1 MTYAEG
7 EAPQKMSQPA
17 DTTLRQL
24 RYFATLAEELHFG
37 KAASRLGISQ
47 PSLTRQIQ
55 SLEKMVGAALVERT
69 QRSVSLT
76 PAGMAF
82 AEQARVTLQHHERS
96 VETARNVSARRRE
109 SLAIGF
115 ECCAPYHD
123 FPEVVRHFMS
133 RYPRTRLSSFEMS
146 GPEQI
151 EALAR
156 NRIDAA
162 FLHPPVPDDPK
173 FVFER
178 VGEERFVVALPSSHR
193 LASKRRVPCSQLAE
207 EKFAL
212 YPRSLAPGCYD
223 AVHEICKAAGF
234 TPKVVHES
242 NQISVSLSL
251 IAASGV
257 VTLYPECVKSRP
269 APGVV
274 FRDIDGSVT
283 TVTCGFLRRSG
294 EPAPAVDRF
303 LKTWRAVKTRAAN
316 PRALR

>member
-1 MTYAEG
+1 
-7 EAPQKMSQPA
+7 MSQAP

-24 RYFATLAEELHFG
+24 RYFAVLAEELHFG

-55 SLEKMVGAALVERT
+55 NLEKTVGAALVERT
-69 QRSVSLT
+69 QRAVSLT
-76 PAGMAF
+76 PAGEAF
-82 AEQARVTLQHHERS
+82 AAQARVTLQHHERS
-96 VETARNVSARRRE
+96 VETARNVSARRRD

-123 FPEVVRHFMS
+123 FPEVVKQFMS

-146 GPEQI
+146 GPEQT

-162 FLHPPVPDDPK
+162 FLHPPVPDDMM
-173 FVFER
+173 FTFEQ
-178 VGEERFVVALPSSHR
+178 VGEEHFVVALPSSHK
-193 LASKRRVPCSQLAE
+193 LAAKKRVPLSQLAE

-234 TPKVVHES
+234 APKVVHES

-251 IAASGV
+251 IAASGA
-257 VTLYPECVKSRP
+257 VTLYPECVRKRP

-274 FRDIDGSVT
+274 FRNIEGSVT

-294 EPAPAVDRF
+294 DPNPSVDRF
-303 LKTWRAVKTRAAN
+303 LKMWRAVKN
-316 PRALR
+316 ES